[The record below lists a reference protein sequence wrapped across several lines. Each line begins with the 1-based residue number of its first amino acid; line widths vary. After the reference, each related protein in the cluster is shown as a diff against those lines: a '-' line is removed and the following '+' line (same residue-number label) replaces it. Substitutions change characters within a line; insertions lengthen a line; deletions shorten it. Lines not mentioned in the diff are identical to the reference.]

1 MNTIWIVVLL
11 SSIVCLFLTDPAN
24 VLISMIAG
32 AEKGLSLSFELL
44 AIYAVWL
51 GILGIV
57 SETKLSKYI
66 SRALSPF
73 IDWLWGKNSMSR
85 EAKDALSL
93 SLSTQLLGIG
103 GASVPL
109 GIKAIEKMDN
119 KSGTITKP
127 MIMTI
132 VFACSGVQLIPTTV
146 MGMMTAAGSTN
157 PAYII
162 IPTILGGLFTTF
174 VGVVG
179 VKICGRIHDAIT
191 AKKQKNTPIPIEKPQ
206 ISAKNVQKVVQK

>member
-1 MNTIWIVVLL
+1 M
-11 SSIVCLFLTDPAN
+11 VCLFFTDPAN

-44 AIYAVWL
+44 AIYSVWL

-57 SETKLSKYI
+57 SQTKLSKFI

-73 IDWLWGKNSMSR
+73 IDWLWGKKTMSR

-93 SLSTQLLGIG
+93 SLSTQILGIG

-109 GIKAIEKMDN
+109 GIKAIEKMDD

-146 MGMMTAAGSTN
+146 MGMMTASGSSN

-162 IPTILGGLFTTF
+162 LPTILAGICTTV
-174 VGVVG
+174 VGVFG
-179 VKICGRIHDAIT
+179 VKICGFVHDKIT
-191 AKKQKNTPIPIEKPQ
+191 AKKQKTTPISIENQ
-206 ISAKNVQKVVQK
+206 QFISKNTKKVVQK